1 MPLSDYNRIYQ
12 VARGTIRDIGNAERA
27 CMFFNSFG
35 AYVLSKHYRI
45 PARVV
50 AGAFGLCVGDTP
62 DVLFFGRQDE
72 GRLVSSSDGFHMWVQ
87 TETHII
93 DFMAP
98 IFPETFAHLA
108 GGLTLPRKM
117 LQRPITTEVQSVT
130 GLQAVGDFIT
140 LPEPDLTKSLVDG
153 FFAKAANEDLLRVAE
168 TWYGSRLGKQK
179 PSFKMQ
185 NDLGEVY
192 DLSLPRSVATGAW

>member
-1 MPLSDYNRIYQ
+1 M
-12 VARGTIRDIGNAERA
+12 
-27 CMFFNSFG
+27 
-35 AYVLSKHYRI
+35 
-45 PARVV
+45 
-50 AGAFGLCVGDTP
+50 
-62 DVLFFGRQDE
+62 LFFGHQED
-72 GRLVSSSDGFHMWVQ
+72 GRLFASSDGFHMWVQ

-117 LQRPITTEVQSVT
+117 LQRPITTEAQSVT

-140 LPEPDLTKSLVDG
+140 LPDPDLTTSLVDG
-153 FFAKAANEDLLRVAE
+153 FFAKPANEDLLRVAE
-168 TWYGSRLGKQK
+168 AWFGSRLGKQK
-179 PSFKMQ
+179 PRLKMQ